1 MKKKQPKGT
10 ASRTHATPPR
20 TFEQAKQ
27 LLNAIAEVYDETCAG
42 KIEEK
47 EAKCRGY
54 LLQVAGGL
62 YRNCKLENRM
72 DKMDMQLQEL
82 EKAGKA

>member
-1 MKKKQPKGT
+1 MKTKQPEAT

-20 TFEQAKQ
+20 TFEHSKEI
-27 LLNAIAEVYDETCAG
+27 LTAIAEVYDDTCYG
-42 KIEEK
+42 LLSDKD
-47 EAKCRGY
+47 AKCRGY
-54 LLQVAGGL
+54 LLQVAGAL